1 MTKPVTDYGCAV
13 GGPSCLDCQ
22 FSPTHCVY
30 DLPMTNQAKALRLE
44 AAWPLLEAGMTH
56 DQVAL
61 HLGVD
66 RRTIVRY
73 VKTLPDYQPRGKP
86 RKVPAETVAA
96 LLEPGMTHAAVA
108 RALGVGLRTAD
119 RYLGE
124 LRRERREAR

>member
-1 MTKPVTDYGCAV
+1 MTKPVTDDGCAV

-30 DLPMTNQAKALRLE
+30 DLPMTNRPKALRLE
-44 AAWPLLEAGMTH
+44 AAAPLLEAGMTH

-66 RRTIVRY
+66 RRTILRY
-73 VKTLPDYQPRGKP
+73 VKTLPDYVPRGKP
-86 RKVPAETVAA
+86 RKVPEEAVAA
-96 LLEPGMTHAAVA
+96 LAEQGMGTTAVA
-108 RALGVGLRTAD
+108 RQLGVGKRTAS